1 VPRVALHTT
10 DEGLDADALAVYK
23 DIEKSRGKVTG
34 VFAALLNSPRVAKLT
49 ADLGAYMRFDS
60 VLPAPT
66 RELAILA
73 ALRELDCQR
82 EWSAHEGFARTA
94 GVPDATI
101 DTVKWARDLAGIPPE
116 EAEVIQ
122 CARELLRLRRV
133 SDATADALKARF
145 DDRAF
150 TELVALI
157 GYYAMAGAVLNACE
171 VEPDPGAPRLP
182 ERPL

>member
-1 VPRVALHTT
+1 MTRVAVHTS
-10 DEGLDADALAVYK
+10 DEGLDTEALEVYR

-34 VFAALLNSPRVAKLT
+34 VFAVLLNSPRLAKLT

-60 VLPAPT
+60 VLPAAT

-82 EWSAHEGFARTA
+82 EWSAHEGFAREA
-94 GVPDATI
+94 GVAEATI
-101 DTVKWARDLAGIPPE
+101 QTVKWARDLDGVADE
-116 EAEVIQ
+116 DAEVIQ
-122 CARELLRLRRV
+122 CARELIRARRMN
-133 SDATADALKARF
+133 DATAAALGARY
-145 DDRAF
+145 DDRAL
-150 TELVALI
+150 TELVALV
-157 GYYAMAGAVLNACE
+157 GYYAMAACVLNAFE